1 MRLVRIVLSL
11 LLLAFGF
18 VAAMFLLL
26 LGLLARLFGGRPIQS
41 SFNVRFNRT
50 GQSTPP
56 RSPHA
61 GGDVIDVEATPVKDS
76 RLT

>member
-18 VAAMFLLL
+18 VAAMCLILVGFVV
-26 LGLLARLFGGRPIQS
+26 RLFGGKPARPAV
-41 SFNVRFNRT
+41 NVRFNRT

-61 GGDVIDVEATPVKDS
+61 GGDVIDVEATPVKE
-76 RLT
+76 

>member
-18 VAAMFLLL
+18 IAAMFLML
-26 LGLLARLFGGRPIQS
+26 LGAIMRLFGGKAVRPAV
-41 SFNVRFNRT
+41 NVRFNRT

-61 GGDVIDVEATPVKDS
+61 GGDVIDVETTPVKD
-76 RLT
+76 

>member
-26 LGLLARLFGGRPIQS
+26 LGLLSRLFGGRPTRS
-41 SFNVRFNRT
+41 AFNVRFQRT
-50 GQSTPP
+50 GAHPP
-56 RSPHA
+56 PPPAAR
-61 GGDVIDVEATPVKDS
+61 GDVIDIEATPVKD
-76 RLT
+76 